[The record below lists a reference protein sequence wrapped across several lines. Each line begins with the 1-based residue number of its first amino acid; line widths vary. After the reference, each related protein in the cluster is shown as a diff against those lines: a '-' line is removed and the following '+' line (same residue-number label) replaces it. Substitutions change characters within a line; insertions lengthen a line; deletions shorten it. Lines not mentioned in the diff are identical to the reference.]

1 MIGLREAISN
11 ILLHR
16 DLSKYKER
24 VYSKIV
30 VFKDRIEFI
39 NVGNLY
45 GSNTIEKIKIPSTNV
60 EARNETMVKLV
71 ETLGGVIENRHTGI
85 KTMIDEMKKANL
97 PEPIF
102 KNERE
107 DFSVTF
113 FNGEYPEYYPEEL
126 QKEKNV
132 TINVTKNVTTNVTIK
147 LEKIESKIIE
157 LLKNNSKMTQEE
169 LAKEIGVVPMTIKRN
184 MNKLK
189 EKGIIERVGSSKKGY
204 WRVNY

>member
-1 MIGLREAISN
+1 M
-11 ILLHR
+11 HR
-16 DLSKYKER
+16 DVSKYKER

-39 NVGNLY
+39 NVGNPY
-45 GSNTIEKIKIPSTNV
+45 GNNTIEKIKIPSTNV

-113 FNGEYPEYYPEEL
+113 YNGEYPEYYPEEL

-132 TINVTKNVTTNVTIK
+132 GNNVGNVGNNVGNNEEKEIQKEIIK
-147 LEKIESKIIE
+147 QLQQNANI
-157 LLKNNSKMTQEE
+157 TQKE
-169 LAKEIGVVPMTIKRN
+169 LAEALNVNKRTIERN
-184 MNKLK
+184 IKILK
-189 EKGIIERVGSSKKGY
+189 ETRKIVRVGNNRKGY
-204 WRVNY
+204 WKIIK